1 VIAQETFLYKR
12 KCPLQQIPQRLAKE
26 IAHSTIVLA
35 VTTTGIGFRHT
46 DSKNIRMSSVNITII
61 GGGACGISAFTEL
74 FLQLRIANLHRK
86 VGITIIEE
94 NKEVGKGLAFGT
106 KQPGHILNTQ
116 ADLMGIHLAEPDHF
130 SEWLI
135 AHEDRVGKEVV
146 DNQGKDE
153 AFTTRR
159 LYGDYLK
166 EQFEHYFQLAKAEGM
181 DANVIHASATNV
193 SRTSTGFEVIVSH
206 GKSHPCDYLI
216 LAPGTPVANNYPHLE
231 GKENYFGSPW
241 PSSEILEN
249 VPPSADVG
257 ILGSSLS
264 AIDALMT
271 LVDNDHRGKITF
283 YSLDGLLPR
292 VQVEKPEPYQRKYLT
307 IKNLHRIQR
316 EELRNPTVVEV
327 FRLFMKEAESY
338 AGGKMDWKAT
348 KRTGK
353 PADQLLRED
362 IKIAKAGGDA
372 LMNIPYS
379 LRYDSSEMWK
389 ALDEDER
396 IKFKKWLGGYWATNR
411 HGMPLVNAERVCKL
425 FDNQQLNVESNLEEV
440 KYNEGRKGFEL
451 ISKWQKSF
459 RKYLINA
466 TGPASAV
473 RAMKSELIKNLAE
486 AKLIEPEPVGGIKMD
501 TQTMQ
506 VVLSGKP
513 VPRFYALG
521 HLCNGLLLDVN
532 AVWFNVRTIG
542 SLSQHLLKTIVS
554 ENPA

>member
-1 VIAQETFLYKR
+1 
-12 KCPLQQIPQRLAKE
+12 
-26 IAHSTIVLA
+26 
-35 VTTTGIGFRHT
+35 
-46 DSKNIRMSSVNITII
+46 MSSVNITII

-94 NKEVGKGLAFGT
+94 NEEVGKGLAFGT

-116 ADLMGIHLAEPDHF
+116 ADLMGIHLTEPEHF

-135 AHEDRVGKEVV
+135 RHQERIGEEIV
-146 DNQGKDE
+146 DNQGQDE

-166 EQFEHYFQLAKAEGM
+166 EQFEHYFSLAKEEGM
-181 DANVIHASATNV
+181 QAEVVHASATNV
-193 SRTSTGFEVIVSH
+193 KKEENGFNVFLSNQQTH
-206 GKSHPCDYLI
+206 ACNYLV

-231 GKENYFGSPW
+231 GKKNYFGSPW
-241 PSSEILEN
+241 PSSDILEN
-249 VPPSADVG
+249 VPRDADVG

-271 LVDNDHRGKITF
+271 LADNEHQGKITF

-292 VQVEKPEPYQRKYLT
+292 VQVEKPEPYQRKYLI

-316 EELRNPTVVEV
+316 EKLRNPTVVEV

-338 AGGKMDWKAT
+338 AGGKIDWKAT
-348 KRTGK
+348 KRDGK
-353 PADQLLRED
+353 SAAELLRED
-362 IKIAKAGGDA
+362 IETARAGGDA

-389 ALDEDER
+389 ALDESER

-425 FDNQQLNVESNLEEV
+425 FDNQQLSVESDLEEV
-440 KYNEGRKGFEL
+440 KYIDEKEGFEL
-451 ISKWQKSF
+451 RFGDQVNF
-459 RKYLINA
+459 TKYLINA

-473 RAMKSELIKNLAE
+473 KAMKSDLVKNLAE
-486 AKLIEPEPVGGIKMD
+486 GKLIEPEPVGGIRMD

-506 VVLSGKP
+506 VVTSGKP
-513 VPRFYALG
+513 VPHFYVLG

-542 SLSQHLLKTIVS
+542 SLSQHILKTIVS